1 MLPCNLSWLK
11 VIRLHDDVSGPTN
24 NVQTRRRFLL
34 TIVIVLRCRMLLQL
48 KSFMQVNYSELNYI
62 NNIFV
67 REQKTKRLTTAFC
80 SHIKTD
86 DTPTSSC
93 CRIEFSS
100 LVEKSQDDWIMPIS
114 IFLNMQMNW
123 SINTYILRLS
133 KSRCDHVMNSV
144 QQKIYIVVLE
154 FSDICAITQQIRI
167 TLLKW

>member
-34 TIVIVLRCRMLLQL
+34 TIVIVLCCCMLLQL
-48 KSFMQVNYSELNYI
+48 KSFMQVNCSELNYA
-62 NNIFV
+62 FV
-67 REQKTKRLTTAFC
+67 REQKTKCLTTSFC

-86 DTPTSSC
+86 DTPPSSC

-123 SINTYILRLS
+123 SINTYIYRLS

-144 QQKIYIVVLE
+144 EQKIYIVVLE
-154 FSDICAITQQIRI
+154 FSDICAITQQIRL